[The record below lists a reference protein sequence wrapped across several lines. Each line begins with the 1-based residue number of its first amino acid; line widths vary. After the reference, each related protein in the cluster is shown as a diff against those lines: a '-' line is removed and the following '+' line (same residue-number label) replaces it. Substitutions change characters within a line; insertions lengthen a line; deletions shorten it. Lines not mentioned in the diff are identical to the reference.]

1 VPDVSGIDDA
11 KEKLPMPALLH
22 QLGLG
27 DRAKKSARC
36 PLPGHEDNDPSFGI
50 FKTHA
55 GAWQFKCFSC
65 NSGGDEIE
73 FLRQYENLA
82 NGAAIKRYLELA
94 GANGSRPKPRT
105 FRQVKAVMQ
114 RGSATK
120 PPQAFDW
127 QACVD
132 AFTPEH
138 EEGLCEWRGFSP
150 AFVSWLRAEKLIGL
164 QEGGIAFPVHEKG
177 KVVAAHVRAKEG
189 SWRYSP
195 STKTR
200 PLVIG
205 ELLPGDPVHIF
216 ESQWDAFAFMDMSG
230 IRDGIIITRGASN
243 GALVAD
249 LIPQGATVYVWPQ
262 NDAPGQKWA
271 KDVCNYTKCAVKSA
285 KTLAR
290 FADLNEWTKDGG
302 ATDKH
307 LLDAMMNAEILREAE
322 RPLIEFRS
330 PLQLKNF
337 TPPPGLVLAGNFHIV
352 KGSVFVIGGAPGI
365 GKSRAAVALAVA
377 GATGHEW
384 FGLILHRKFKTMIV
398 QTENGEFRLAR
409 EFAELDCDALEKYV
423 RVCPP
428 PPYGLCFGRDGFRE
442 QLAAAVADFG
452 PDVVIYD
459 PWNAAAREQD
469 SREYLDTFDALK
481 SVLPIGD
488 DAPALGIVAH
498 TRKPRADER
507 ASGRALLNLLAGS
520 YVLGS
525 VPRTVFVMQPASD
538 DTMDNRIVWTCCKN
552 NDGEIGARS
561 AWERSNGL
569 FAPVI
574 DFDWQTFDA
583 PNSDRRQTITETD
596 VAEVFADGPLS
607 KTEAAKRLQESTGA
621 SKATAYRALDLNGRF
636 RKHLRLEN
644 GLWK

>member
-1 VPDVSGIDDA
+1 MTIDDA
-11 KEKLPMPALLH
+11 KNRLPLPALLH
-22 QLGLG
+22 REGLG
-27 DRAKKSARC
+27 DHAKKKALC
-36 PLPGHEDNDPSFGI
+36 PFHDDHRNSFSVY
-50 FKTHA
+50 KNAT
-55 GAWQFKCFSC
+55 GAFRWKCFAGC
-65 NSGGDEIE
+65 GGGDEVAFLEMRKGISRSDAAKLFIE
-73 FLRQYENLA
+73 MAGGR
-82 NGAAIKRYLELA
+82 NGARSA
-94 GANGSRPKPRT
+94 PKHL
-105 FRQVKAVMQ
+105 Q
-114 RGSATK
+114 S
-120 PPQAFDW
+120 FDW
-127 QACVD
+127 STCVD
-132 AFTPEH
+132 AFTDEH
-138 EEGLCEWRGFSP
+138 FERLADWRGYSGEFCSWLKENGLVGLCDGH
-150 AFVSWLRAEKLIGL
+150 
-164 QEGGIAFPVHEKG
+164 IAFPLHDRCG
-177 KVVAAHVRAKEG
+177 KVVAAHCRQKDG
-189 SWRYSP
+189 SWRYYP
-195 STKTR
+195 QGTKTH

-205 ELLPGDPVHIF
+205 ELRAGDTVHVF
-216 ESQWDAFAFMDMSG
+216 ESQWDAFAFMYVSG

-243 GALVAD
+243 GALVPD

-285 KTLAR
+285 KTPAR

-302 ATDKH
+302 ATDKD
-307 LLDAMMNAEILREAE
+307 LLDAMMSTEILREAE

-337 TPPPGLVLAGNFHIV
+337 TPPPGLVLAGDFHIV

-409 EFAELDCDALEKYV
+409 EFAELDCEALEKYV

-481 SVLPIGD
+481 SVLPLGD

-538 DTMDNRIVWTCCKN
+538 DTTDNRIVWTCCKN
-552 NDGEIGARS
+552 NDGELGARS

-644 GLWK
+644 GLWMWK

>member
-1 VPDVSGIDDA
+1 VTIDEA
-11 KEKLPMPALLH
+11 KNRLPLPALLH
-22 QLGLG
+22 REGLR
-27 DRAKKSARC
+27 DHAKKSALC
-36 PLPGHEDNDPSFGI
+36 PLHDDEHKSFSV
-50 FKTHA
+50 FKGKYGSWH
-55 GAWQFKCFSC
+55 WKCFAGC
-65 NSGGDEIE
+65 GGGDEVAFLEMHKGISRSDAAKLFIE
-73 FLRQYENLA
+73 MA
-82 NGAAIKRYLELA
+82 SG
-94 GANGSRPKPRT
+94 GNGSAPIARAK
-105 FRQVKAVMQ
+105 KAA
-114 RGSATK
+114 SAASADFKTL
-120 PPQAFDW
+120 FDW
-127 QACVD
+127 QRCVD
-132 AFTPEH
+132 AFSQKHLER
-138 EEGLCEWRGFSP
+138 LSDWRGYSGEFC
-150 AFVSWLRAEKLIGL
+150 SWLHKCGL
-164 QEGGIAFPVHEKG
+164 VGLYNGCVAFPVHNNG
-177 KVVAAHVRAKEG
+177 KVVGAHFRLENGDWNYAPKGTKAA
-189 SWRYSP
+189 
-195 STKTR
+195 
-200 PLVIG
+200 PLVFG
-205 ELLPGDPVHIF
+205 ELTAGDRVQTF
-216 ESQWDAFAFMDMSG
+216 ESTWDGLDYMDKSG
-230 IRDGIIITRGASN
+230 ERDGVIITRGASN

-285 KTLAR
+285 KTPAR

-302 ATDKH
+302 ATDKD
-307 LLDAMMNAEILREAE
+307 LLDAMMSAEILRKAE

-352 KGSVFVIGGAPGI
+352 KGSVFVIGGAAGI

-409 EFAELDCDALEKYV
+409 EFAELDCEALEKYV

-481 SVLPIGD
+481 SVLPLGD

-538 DTMDNRIVWTCCKN
+538 DTTDNRIVWTCCKN
-552 NDGEIGARS
+552 NDGELGARS
-561 AWERSNGL
+561 AWERTNGL

-636 RKHLRLEN
+636 RKHLGLEN
-644 GLWK
+644 GLWMWK

>member
-1 VPDVSGIDDA
+1 MTAAEVASRLDAGRSGEGWIAKCPAHDDRNPSLSIR
-11 KEKLPMPALLH
+11 EGSNGRALIKCHAGCSTDHVLTA
-22 QLGLG
+22 LGLTRRDLFPETSNG
-27 DRAKKSARC
+27 QR
-36 PLPGHEDNDPSFGI
+36 G
-50 FKTHA
+50 
-55 GAWQFKCFSC
+55 
-65 NSGGDEIE
+65 
-73 FLRQYENLA
+73 
-82 NGAAIKRYLELA
+82 NGAIPAPTL
-94 GANGSRPKPRT
+94 
-105 FRQVKAVMQ
+105 
-114 RGSATK
+114 
-120 PPQAFDW
+120 DW
-127 QACVD
+127 QKCVNKFS
-132 AFTPEH
+132 ANHLER
-138 EEGLCEWRGFSP
+138 LSEWRGYPGEFC
-150 AFVSWLRAEKLIGL
+150 SWLKQSGL
-164 QEGGIAFPVHEKG
+164 VGIVGDCIAFPVHEKG

-195 STKTR
+195 TGTKSQ

-205 ELLPGDPVHIF
+205 ELLPRDHVHIF
-216 ESQWDAFAFMDMSG
+216 ESQWDAFAFMYVSG

-243 GALVAD
+243 GALVVD

-285 KTLAR
+285 KTPAR

-302 ATDKH
+302 ATDKD
-307 LLDAMMNAEILREAE
+307 LLDAMMSAEILREAE

-337 TPPPGLVLAGNFHIV
+337 TPPPGLVLAGDFHIV

-384 FGLILHRKFKTMIV
+384 FGFILHRKFKTMIV
-398 QTENGEFRLAR
+398 QTENSEFRLAR
-409 EFAELDCDALEKYV
+409 EFAELDCEALEKYV

-538 DTMDNRIVWTCCKN
+538 DTTDNRIVWTCCKN
-552 NDGEIGARS
+552 NDGELGARS

-621 SKATAYRALDLNGRF
+621 SRATAYRALDLNGRF
-636 RKHLRLEN
+636 RKHLGLEN
-644 GLWK
+644 GLWMWK